1 MCEQHE
7 FRFDVDKA
15 YSDQVASAL
24 EASPEHALSDP
35 QAPRNFGIY
44 ALYRA
49 SEKDPVYVGQA
60 VGSAG
65 LAGRLRDHLRKVD
78 HRIGIS
84 VTEMTCRYLII
95 HQKWE
100 VARAEDA
107 LISRNSPPWN
117 GIPGFS
123 MHTPGRGRPGMPE
136 YRNEW
141 DRTFPP
147 SN

>member
-1 MCEQHE
+1 MCDQHE

-24 EASPEHALSDP
+24 EASPEHALPNP
-35 QAPRNFGIY
+35 QAPRKFGIY

-49 SEKDPVYVGQA
+49 SQKDPVYVGQA
-60 VGSAG
+60 VGSVG
-65 LAGRLRDHLRKVD
+65 LAGRLRDHLRKID

-84 VTEMTCRYLII
+84 VAQMTCRYLVI

-136 YRNEW
+136 YQNEW
-141 DRTFPP
+141 DQTFPP
-147 SN
+147 SH

>member
-1 MCEQHE
+1 MCDQHE

-15 YSDQVASAL
+15 YSDQVASTL

-49 SEKDPVYVGQA
+49 SQKDPVYVGQA
-60 VGSAG
+60 VGSVG
-65 LAGRLRDHLRKVD
+65 LARRLRDHCRKIE

-84 VTEMTCRYLII
+84 VTEMTCRYLVI

-136 YRNEW
+136 YQNEW
-141 DRTFPP
+141 DQTFPP
-147 SN
+147 SH

>member
-1 MCEQHE
+1 MCDQHE
-7 FRFDVDKA
+7 FHFDVDKA

-24 EASPEHALSDP
+24 EASTEHALSDP
-35 QAPRNFGIY
+35 QAGRNFGIY

-49 SEKDPVYVGQA
+49 SQKDPVYVGQA
-60 VGSAG
+60 VGPGG
-65 LAGRLRDHLRKVD
+65 LAVRLRDHLRKVD

-84 VTEMTCRYLII
+84 VAEMTCRYLII

-141 DRTFPP
+141 DRRFPP
-147 SN
+147 SH

>member
-1 MCEQHE
+1 MCDQHE

-24 EASPEHALSDP
+24 EASPEHALFDP

-49 SEKDPVYVGQA
+49 CQSVPVYVGQA

-84 VTEMTCRYLII
+84 VAEMTCRYLII

-136 YRNEW
+136 YQNEW
-141 DRTFPP
+141 DQTFPP
-147 SN
+147 SH